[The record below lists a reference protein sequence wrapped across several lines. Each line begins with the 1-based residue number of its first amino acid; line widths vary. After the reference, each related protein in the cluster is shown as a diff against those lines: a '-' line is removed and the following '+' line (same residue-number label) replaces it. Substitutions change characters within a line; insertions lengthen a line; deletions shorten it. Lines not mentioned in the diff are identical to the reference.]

1 MKSKH
6 PSKSEGGRSGSDPSL
21 IKISEP
27 TDVQRRLHVEWDGES
42 GTFKGLPKPWAEVL
56 TSCEGNEI
64 EAKDSSIDECSMMET
79 MVDSL
84 KKNNLSETSKA
95 ASANKPKVKVKP
107 GMSNTSEL
115 LSKNKN
121 NTRTRFRRIRGRR
134 NMDDKPEISV
144 ISSPYNIRHLTH
156 VKPDPATSTGFTGLP
171 PEWRM
176 VLKVSGITKKEAV
189 EHPTEVLEALK
200 FHMDRPPAKK
210 QIQQK
215 TTPAENSAVESE
227 AVNGPTI
234 VLRREDPR
242 LYYSGL
248 KRVGDGVSGA
258 VFSCFDRH
266 TMEKVALKFCNISE
280 LNEVRNE
287 INMQCACRHSNI
299 VSLKEAFLTETQ
311 IAIVMDYMD
320 GTLTSTLG
328 RNMQFSENHIAY
340 VCKNM
345 LTGISFMHSRCRLHR
360 DIKSDNILVGLDG
373 SVKIAD
379 FGFATN
385 LSMEQDKRASV
396 VGTPYWMA
404 PEVIRGEEYDGKV
417 DIWSTGITA
426 LEMAE
431 GEPPFYNEPHLR
443 ALMLIALPP
452 SPTLTEPRKWSTVFL
467 HFLSAC
473 LDMEPERRHS
483 ADELL
488 RHPFIQLSSSKHEF
502 SKYVNS
508 RLTPKWNQ

>member
-1 MKSKH
+1 MKTKPGSKCA
-6 PSKSEGGRSGSDPSL
+6 GGQSGSAPSVAM
-21 IKISEP
+21 KISEP

-56 TSCEGNEI
+56 TSNEGNGI
-64 EAKDSSIDECSMMET
+64 EAKDTSMDQCNTMEI
-79 MVDSL
+79 MRGSQ
-84 KKNNLSETSKA
+84 KKNNLPDTKTA
-95 ASANKPKVKVKP
+95 AAAAANKRAIKHGSSSVCI
-107 GMSNTSEL
+107 GS
-115 LSKNKN
+115 
-121 NTRTRFRRIRGRR
+121 RFRRTRGRKTDG
-134 NMDDKPEISV
+134 MPEISV
-144 ISSPYNIRHLTH
+144 SSPYNTRHLTH
-156 VKPDPATSTGFTGLP
+156 VKPDPRTSTGFNGLP

-176 VLKVSGITKKEAV
+176 VLKVSGITKEEAV

-200 FHMDRPPAKK
+200 FHMDGPPVKK
-210 QIQQK
+210 QIHHK
-215 TTPAENSAVESE
+215 IPSGTAADAVGSGAAATETE
-227 AVNGPTI
+227 VVKGETI
-234 VLRREDPR
+234 MLRREDPR

-248 KRVGDGVSGA
+248 KRIGDGVSGS
-258 VFSCFDRH
+258 VFSCFDKQ

-287 INMQCACRHSNI
+287 INMQWACRHPNI
-299 VSLKEAFLTETQ
+299 VSLREAFLTETQ

-320 GTLTSTLG
+320 GTLTTTLG
-328 RNMQFSENHIAY
+328 RNMPFSEDHIAY

-345 LTGISFMHSRCRLHR
+345 FTGLSFMHSRCRLHR
-360 DIKSDNILVGLDG
+360 DIKSDNILVDLDG

-379 FGFATN
+379 FGFAVN
-385 LSMEQDKRASV
+385 LSMEEEKRASV

-404 PEVIRGEEYDGKV
+404 PEVIRGSEYDGKV

-426 LEMAE
+426 IEMAE
-431 GEPPFYNEPHLR
+431 GEPPFYKEPHLR

-452 SPTLTEPRKWSTVFL
+452 SPTLTDASKWSGTFL

-473 LDMEPERRHS
+473 LDMEPERRYS

-488 RHPFIQLSSSKHEF
+488 RHPFIGLASSKHDF

-508 RLTPKWNQ
+508 RLAPKWNQ